1 MIGNKGKNR
10 QDIKDTGQNIDMS
23 HMSPLERARL
33 AALIEL
39 DGDPA
44 LRQHLLGAI
53 GTTETMPRRRERD
66 VPAQWTQIHVLDRLE
81 EAAQVRAMMP
91 ASTRPKAFGT
101 AWPSIVQERIPL
113 VVQAEMAS
121 TGELE
126 AQQEDKNRVRL
137 PPTAAQVT
145 RAEEAERWPFEYL
158 ADQPDLARAIG
169 LRTLWAVMKV
179 DIRKRCE
186 RRGIDHAEFNSQWQQ
201 ALSAIT
207 GKLIARKVPVS

>member
-1 MIGNKGKNR
+1 MSS
-10 QDIKDTGQNIDMS
+10 MS
-23 HMSPLERARL
+23 HMSYLERARL
-33 AALIEL
+33 AVLIEL

-53 GTTETMPRRRERD
+53 GSAEPRPRRRERS

-81 EAAQVRAMMP
+81 EAVEVRAMMP
-91 ASTRPKAFGT
+91 ASTRPKEFGT

-113 VVQAEMAS
+113 VVQAEMAA

-158 ADQPDLARAIG
+158 ADQPELARAIG

-179 DIRKRCE
+179 DIRKRCD
-186 RRGIDHAEFNSQWQQ
+186 RRGLDHAAFNMQWQA
-201 ALSAIT
+201 ALSLIT
-207 GKLIARKVPVS
+207 SRLIARKVPVS